1 MGTWKSEAA
10 MSPDCRQNR
19 DHCNQIAPAPSHPVA
34 EGKTMKNPRRV
45 LALAAGLF
53 VSLAIRAAEPVVT
66 TQFVVEDLKTHNLTR
81 VTSAHMDECVCIRV
95 SGLLTPDGDHS
106 FQLTIYDGLGRETFS
121 TRSTITAENLQWGK
135 RACFGFN

>member
-1 MGTWKSEAA
+1 
-10 MSPDCRQNR
+10 
-19 DHCNQIAPAPSHPVA
+19 
-34 EGKTMKNPRRV
+34 MKNPRRV

-81 VTSAHMDECVCIRV
+81 VTSAHMDEYVCIRV

-135 RACFGFN
+135 RACFGFNTLRDAPGTWWYVGELDGDPLFSESIVILPARQ